1 MRVFMG
7 WGGPNRRQKF
17 VGAALLLSIAGT
29 AFTASGCAKDEGRV
43 PVYPVKGKVSV
54 LGQVP
59 EGALVVLY
67 PTPGAT
73 NLEIRPS
80 GKVKQDGSFE
90 LTTYEADDGAPVGD
104 YTATIQWNK
113 LVKRGSDTVAGPN
126 AVPPKFGSPDTSPWK
141 IKVGAA
147 PTDLTEFSVTKSAK

>member
-1 MRVFMG
+1 MRVSMS
-7 WGGPNRRQKF
+7 WGERSLQRGSTR
-17 VGAALLLSIAGT
+17 AALLLSTVWAAFAAAGC
-29 AFTASGCAKDEGRV
+29 SKDDGRI

-113 LVKRGSDTVAGPN
+113 LVKRGPDTVAGPN

-147 PTDLTEFSVTKSAK
+147 PTDLTEFSVTKSVK